1 MARSG
6 RKRKLGAREANGRL
20 QRETDWQVLEP
31 SLRRRCA
38 ELGIRPT
45 LENMRMVRGQD
56 GGTPWGK
63 LFIKGEITR
72 RMADALQAFWLMRQ
86 QYLHSIDAPREHPKG
101 CNATLEPS
109 GASLR
114 GENVDWARRVRQEYL
129 AVEKVLFVAGRAYL
143 LTAKAHVQEMPVRIE
158 QLRHGA
164 ELLAEHLLDGQ
175 RKVA

>member
-1 MARSG
+1 
-6 RKRKLGAREANGRL
+6 
-20 QRETDWQVLEP
+20 
-31 SLRRRCA
+31 
-38 ELGIRPT
+38 
-45 LENMRMVRGQD
+45 MVRGQD

-63 LFIKGEITR
+63 LLIKGEITR

-129 AVEKVLFVAGRAYL
+129 GAERVLFVAGRAYL
-143 LTAKAHVQEMPVRIE
+143 LAVKANVQEMPVRIE

-164 ELLAEHLLDGQ
+164 ELLAQHLLDGQ
-175 RKVA
+175 GKVA